1 MNEDWSEKILD
12 SFLEEIISGKSP
24 PDLTDRIV
32 ARLKIQQSV
41 SQSQESP
48 QDSIPLPEV
57 PDDQDADRSWW
68 QQVVHIPPVES
79 DLESPIRLASK
90 SNPNLRKVDLATSN
104 NKKRRQALA
113 LAMGFAACSLAIVG
127 LFWVLPELDGSRFQL
142 GQSPTLPISP
152 KTNSNAN
159 ADSPN
164 NPNSARPANSP
175 LPSNVASAN
184 TPSDKKSEVSADS
197 SETSLQRPERLD
209 IKGLPFAVVEPDA
222 MPPSSA
228 AIASPTEELALT
240 DSQVVS
246 EINKTFDSLWNENQ
260 LTVQNS
266 IADGEWLQRTA
277 IVLMGIKPTST
288 QLELFINA
296 EDSDKRDY
304 LLNQATSSER
314 FSRFFAKQIA
324 AILVPENKPA
334 TAAWREDFELWLT
347 QNIAQRTPYNEVVR
361 KLLVANQKLNADA
374 SSPTGRPEEYWLT
387 SLRDSHG
394 HRVAQR
400 VSTLWLNQSLQ
411 CSQCHDQ
418 GTGSD
423 TSQSAYW
430 SMVAAL
436 NINNKPEIFFER
448 SDGTLRAAVPAL
460 PNGESLESLPIDDR
474 RAAFANWLVASPA
487 MAEGTVNLA
496 WKLVF
501 GSPLVSTELAMQ
513 DATAEKRTKLLKTLA
528 QQFRVHRYDLP
539 RLVMWIAASK
549 PFASPSRAITQRD
562 WLLASEVELRE
573 IRTGEQLFA
582 SYRRLELLEVD
593 SSSLLQQVV
602 RFEREDA
609 GNQLKRTVLAQPM
622 PSQSLPNDEV
632 NSLDKEPLPAW
643 QQDLR
648 LHASADSDSLHQ
660 QLIRRL
666 LKSKLTWPQL
676 VQHALG
682 YEPNPQELRLADE
695 LLQYHSGNKETT
707 LLKLHWTTHHSVSL

>member
-1 MNEDWSEKILD
+1 MNEDWSERILD

-32 ARLKIQQSV
+32 EKLKAQQSG
-41 SQSQESP
+41 SP
-48 QDSIPLPEV
+48 SNDPLQDSIPLPEV

-68 QQVVHIPPVES
+68 QQVVHVPPVES
-79 DLESPIRLASK
+79 DLESPISLASK
-90 SNPNLRKVDLATSN
+90 SNPNLRKVDLGTSN
-104 NKKRRQALA
+104 SKKRRQAMA
-113 LAMGFAACSLAIVG
+113 LAMGIAACLLAIVG
-127 LFWVLPELDGSRFQL
+127 LYWVLPELDGSRFQV
-142 GQSPTLPISP
+142 GQSPT
-152 KTNSNAN
+152 T
-159 ADSPN
+159 PN
-164 NPNSARPANSP
+164 NPKTTSNAKVDSSNNSNSGRPANSP
-175 LPSNVASAN
+175 SQSNVASAN
-184 TPSDKKSEVSADS
+184 TLNDKKSVDNSVPP
-197 SETSLQRPERLD
+197 ETSLQRPERLD

-222 MPPSSA
+222 MPQSGA
-228 AIASPTEELALT
+228 EVASPTEELVLNDA
-240 DSQVVS
+240 QVVS
-246 EINKTFDSLWNENQ
+246 EINHTFDSLWNENQ

-266 IADGEWLQRTA
+266 IADDEWLQRTA
-277 IVLMGIKPTST
+277 IVLMGINPTST
-288 QLELFINA
+288 QLELFTKA
-296 EDSDKRDY
+296 EDTDKRDY

-324 AILVPENKPA
+324 AILVPENKPT

-361 KLLVANQKLNADA
+361 KLLMANQKMNSGE
-374 SSPTGRPEEYWLT
+374 SSPSGRPEEYWLT
-387 SLRDSHG
+387 SLQDSQG

-436 NINNKPEIFFER
+436 NVNNKPEIFFER
-448 SDGTLRAAVPAL
+448 SDGTLRTAVPAL
-460 PNGESLESLPIDDR
+460 PNGDSIEILPASER
-474 RAAFANWLVASPA
+474 RAAFANWLVASPVL
-487 MAEGTVNLA
+487 AEGTVNMA

-501 GSPLVSTELAMQ
+501 GSPLVSSELAMQ
-513 DATAEKRTKLLKTLA
+513 DATAEKRAKLLKTLA

-549 PFASPSRAITQRD
+549 PFASPSRTITQRD
-562 WLLASEVELRE
+562 WLLASELELRE

-582 SYRRLELLEVD
+582 TYRRLELLEVD
-593 SSSLLQQVV
+593 SKSLLQQVV

-622 PSQSLPNDEV
+622 PSQSLPTNEV
-632 NSLDKEPLPAW
+632 TALNQEPLPAW

-666 LKSKLTWPQL
+666 LKSKLTWTQL

-695 LLQYHSGNKETT
+695 LLQYHGGNKETT
-707 LLKLHWTTHHSVSL
+707 LLKLHWTTHHSLSL